1 MSISSIGSGFTQA
14 YAALQKANEEKTL
27 QEQANII
34 SQENTSGQSSGMG
47 TDIRSLLSQV
57 PKGDDKTLSFQDVED
72 YRENLG
78 KQWDI
83 LVMADLEALGVD
95 ITKEMP
101 MSYDMDTGKV
111 TVAEGN
117 ADKATIDK
125 YFEDNPDM
133 VSQFYDIVQLGKLT
147 ATADSKLSQG
157 QMMQNI
163 QLESL
168 AWWYEDNQDVQ
179 SWFDGGGML
188 ALKGQSASYTGL
200 NLKV

>member
-1 MSISSIGSGFTQA
+1 MSISSIGSGFTQT
-14 YAALQKANEEKTL
+14 YALLQTASEEKAL
-27 QEQANII
+27 NEQAKEI
-34 SQENTSGQSSGMG
+34 SEENASGKNSGMG
-47 TDIRSLLSQV
+47 TDILSLLSQV
-57 PKGDDKTLSFQDVED
+57 PKGEDKTLSFQDVED
-72 YRENLG
+72 YREKLG

-111 TVAEGN
+111 TVAQGT

-133 VSQFYDIVQLGKLT
+133 VEQFYDIVQLGKLT

-157 QMMQNI
+157 QMVQNL
-163 QLESL
+163 QLESI
-168 AWWYEDNQDVQ
+168 AWWYEDNQDVK

-188 ALKGQSASYTGL
+188 ALQGESTSYTGL
-200 NLKV
+200 NLFV